1 MNRLIC
7 DTRFLIE
14 MPDRETD
21 KVKSYRVDHYSDVL
35 ENTEKMFGAI
45 ATVTNYLVNFLDDN
59 DLVVHILIVV
69 RRLYN
74 FFPKYRKELEKVMT
88 SVFVAV
94 LRNFKRA
101 AEANQKANGSN
112 YTSKQFDL
120 AKRIY
125 ESTQLFV
132 TFLLE
137 SDHTDPELKAKI
149 EQNDA
154 LKFYLL
160 DKNRYG
166 KFDKNMVSDFKRH
179 KYILKP
185 MSFRNLVAEF
195 GHMTTVEIAAGGTY
209 RIPLD
214 IQVPG
219 SILCISFQTLVA

>member
-14 MPDRETD
+14 MPDND
-21 KVKSYRVDHYSDVL
+21 KVRPFRVDHYSDIL

-74 FFPKYRKELEKVMT
+74 FFPKYRKELEKMMM

-112 YTSKQFDL
+112 HTSKQFEL

-137 SDHTDPELKAKI
+137 SDHTDAQLKANI
-149 EQNDA
+149 EQNEA
-154 LKFYLL
+154 LKFFLL
-160 DKNRYG
+160 EKNRYG
-166 KFDKNMVSDFKRH
+166 KFDK
-179 KYILKP
+179 
-185 MSFRNLVAEF
+185 
-195 GHMTTVEIAAGGTY
+195 
-209 RIPLD
+209 
-214 IQVPG
+214 
-219 SILCISFQTLVA
+219 